1 MTVKRIT
8 NLIWEL
14 MDQLICRLILFKYES
29 CMFLTFMTL
38 VETKPKKKI
47 QLFSLILYQGST
59 DLLLT
64 EEIKF

>member
-14 MDQLICRLILFKYES
+14 MDQLIYRLILFKYES

-38 VETKPKKKI
+38 VETKPKKNPTFFTYFI
-47 QLFSLILYQGST
+47 PRVN
-59 DLLLT
+59 
-64 EEIKF
+64 

>member
-14 MDQLICRLILFKYES
+14 MDQLICRLILFKYKS

-38 VETKPKKKI
+38 VKTKPKKKSNLFHLFYTKG
-47 QLFSLILYQGST
+47 QLTYY
-59 DLLLT
+59 
-64 EEIKF
+64 